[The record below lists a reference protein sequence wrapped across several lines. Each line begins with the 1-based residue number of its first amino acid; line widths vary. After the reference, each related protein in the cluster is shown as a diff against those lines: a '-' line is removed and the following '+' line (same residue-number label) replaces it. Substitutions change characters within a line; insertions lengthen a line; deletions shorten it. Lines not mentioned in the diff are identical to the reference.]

1 MGRGIYIWGK
11 YEINVYKFRN
21 MDLKI
26 CQIIFFL
33 KISLAGMV
41 KDLGG
46 GVGSLFL
53 RGYYKVQYV
62 NDCWDVYVDLMVCD
76 NNFNLFLVG

>member
-1 MGRGIYIWGK
+1 
-11 YEINVYKFRN
+11 
-21 MDLKI
+21 
-26 CQIIFFL
+26 
-33 KISLAGMV
+33 MV
-41 KDLGG
+41 KDFGGGG

-62 NDCWDVYVDLMVCD
+62 NDCWDIYVDLMVCD